1 MKVNPSL
8 EAVMEKTHG
17 SPGPS
22 NEQLQLQT
30 PIPAP
35 LSISLLGTLRILR
48 NGTLLGAH
56 DLGGTKPRQILEILL
71 LQLGRPVSKER
82 LIELLWD
89 GYPPGEALPTLESYV
104 CVLRRHLQPG
114 AGKAGPL
121 QTVNGGYV
129 IERSLVELDLDRFDT
144 LYRHAQQSR
153 AADALPL
160 LREALLLAAAP
171 LLGDELLPGWAA
183 EERMAH
189 SARVTA
195 ARILAAEA
203 ATVLFLSEEAVGWAN
218 QALVDDPLNEHA
230 WTALILGLEQA
241 GRPAEGL
248 QAFER
253 FRHALDRELGCAPG
267 GILRAA
273 QVRLLQATADGELS
287 DVLAALLML
296 HDQHRRTTRSP
307 NGATSLHVEVSARE
321 SLKAAGNVVD
331 SFLRR
336 VRIEV

>member
-1 MKVNPSL
+1 
-8 EAVMEKTHG
+8 MEKTHG

-22 NEQLQLQT
+22 REQLQLELEPPT
-30 PIPAP
+30 SLP
-35 LSISLLGTLRILR
+35 LTIRLLGTLRVDR

-56 DLGGTKPRQILEILL
+56 DLGGPKPRQILELLL

-82 LIELLWD
+82 LITLLWD
-89 GYPPGEALPTLESYV
+89 GHPPAEALPTLESYV

-114 AGKAGPL
+114 SGRTGPL

-144 LYRHAQQSR
+144 LYRHAQQSD
-153 AADALPL
+153 AAEGLPM
-160 LREALLLAAAP
+160 LREALTLAAAP
-171 LLGDELLPGWAA
+171 LLGDELLPLWAA
-183 EERMAH
+183 DERALH
-189 SARVTA
+189 TARVTA
-195 ARILAAEA
+195 ARILAAESA
-203 ATVLFLSEEAVGWAN
+203 AALGLAEEAVGWA
-218 QALVDDPLNEHA
+218 QRALVDDPLSEHA

-248 QAFER
+248 QAYES
-253 FRHALDRELGCAPG
+253 FRQALDLELGCAPG

-287 DVLAALLML
+287 YVLAALLML
-296 HDQHRRTTRSP
+296 HDQHRRTTRPPFGTTHPHSDVP
-307 NGATSLHVEVSARE
+307 ARE
-321 SLKAAGNVVD
+321 SLREAGNVVD

-336 VRIEV
+336 VRLEA